1 MSQNNKMFFYAICYC
16 TNSINDFKDFKQNK
30 MVTCMLMNFKKKA
43 RTIHSDISDERLS
56 CIKAPNLS
64 SEIIPHNIRDIWVYT
79 FNGRMRE

>member
-1 MSQNNKMFFYAICYC
+1 
-16 TNSINDFKDFKQNK
+16 
-30 MVTCMLMNFKKKA
+30 MLMNFKKKA